1 MPVIKKKNY
10 HLLFKTWSVGKKIF
24 KGEFN
29 ISTPLYGK
37 YVRPNVMLVPL
48 LAFDKKKNRL
58 GYGGGF
64 YDRTISHL
72 QKTRSLKTTI
82 GIAFN
87 EQEID
92 YVPVMKFD
100 KRLNKIVTPKGI
112 I

>member
-1 MPVIKKKNY
+1 M
-10 HLLFKTWSVGKKIF
+10 LFKTWSAGKKIF

-48 LAFDKKKNRL
+48 LAFDKKNRL